1 MSKEVKNAADA
12 IKKLRTEST
21 SEWNGVLEIR
31 KWRDAK
37 KTKLNQYFVRRLRK
51 TCTDDNLIKRG
62 ISELLAIS

>member
-37 KTKLNQYFVRRLRK
+37 KTRLNQYFV
-51 TCTDDNLIKRG
+51 
-62 ISELLAIS
+62 